1 MIAIVSKQELVA
13 KGLFAQ
19 EAGAEV
25 RIVGMWVWAKF
36 PRKPADEV
44 RNALSSEGFHWSK
57 SKGRWYFIG
66 ALSTSPRPHSYK
78 AIVSRYG
85 EEELDT

>member
-19 EAGAEV
+19 EKGAQV
-25 RIVGMWVWAKF
+25 CIVGMWIWAKF
-36 PRKPADEV
+36 PTKPAEEV
-44 RNALSSEGFHWSK
+44 RTALSTEGFHWSK
-57 SKGRWYFIG
+57 SKGRWYFVG

-78 AIVSRYG
+78 AIVERYG